1 MPRGTRKYIVDLQQ
15 IREALVQS
23 GYTKLDQQAKALGVH
38 RSTAWTIIKTRHK
51 LGRLSAKTTQRI
63 LANPDTPPSVRSAF
77 KNIWPKEAMLVCA
90 SCVIQGSRGHLVPCA
105 STPDA
110 IGVKTAYIQAH
121 NVARGSWGRV
131 GVWPPNANDENSLI

>member
-38 RSTAWTIIKTRHK
+38 RSTAWTLVKTRHK

-63 LANPDTPPSVRSAF
+63 LANPDTPPSVRS
-77 KNIWPKEAMLVCA
+77 
-90 SCVIQGSRGHLVPCA
+90 VIQKYLAER
-105 STPDA
+105 
-110 IGVKTAYIQAH
+110 
-121 NVARGSWGRV
+121 
-131 GVWPPNANDENSLI
+131 SLG

>member
-1 MPRGTRKYIVDLQQ
+1 MTDVKAQWPSECRGADVLANCFRVFQKRKSHEPKRHPRCFFCRIATGASGNATRHAEIYRDLQQ

-63 LANPDTPPSVRSAF
+63 LANPDTPPSVRS
-77 KNIWPKEAMLVCA
+77 
-90 SCVIQGSRGHLVPCA
+90 VIQKYLAER
-105 STPDA
+105 
-110 IGVKTAYIQAH
+110 
-121 NVARGSWGRV
+121 
-131 GVWPPNANDENSLI
+131 SLG

>member
-63 LANPDTPPSVRSAF
+63 LANPDTPPSVRS
-77 KNIWPKEAMLVCA
+77 
-90 SCVIQGSRGHLVPCA
+90 VIQKYLTER
-105 STPDA
+105 
-110 IGVKTAYIQAH
+110 
-121 NVARGSWGRV
+121 
-131 GVWPPNANDENSLI
+131 SLG

>member
-23 GYTKLDQQAKALGVH
+23 GYTKLDQQAKALGVD

-63 LANPDTPPSVRSAF
+63 LANPDTPPSVRS
-77 KNIWPKEAMLVCA
+77 
-90 SCVIQGSRGHLVPCA
+90 VIQKYLAER
-105 STPDA
+105 
-110 IGVKTAYIQAH
+110 
-121 NVARGSWGRV
+121 
-131 GVWPPNANDENSLI
+131 SLG

>member
-38 RSTAWTIIKTRHK
+38 RSTAWTIVKTRHK

-63 LANPDTPPSVRSAF
+63 LANPDTPPSVRS
-77 KNIWPKEAMLVCA
+77 
-90 SCVIQGSRGHLVPCA
+90 VIQKYLAER
-105 STPDA
+105 
-110 IGVKTAYIQAH
+110 
-121 NVARGSWGRV
+121 
-131 GVWPPNANDENSLI
+131 SLG

>member
-1 MPRGTRKYIVDLQQ
+1 MADLKAQWPSECRGADGLANCFRVFQKHKSHEPKRHPRCFFCRIATGASGGTRKYIVDLQQ

-63 LANPDTPPSVRSAF
+63 LANPDTPPSVRS
-77 KNIWPKEAMLVCA
+77 
-90 SCVIQGSRGHLVPCA
+90 VIQKYLAER
-105 STPDA
+105 
-110 IGVKTAYIQAH
+110 
-121 NVARGSWGRV
+121 
-131 GVWPPNANDENSLI
+131 SLG